1 MKKMLVLCLCAVLIL
16 LTFSACGSVP
26 EDETD
31 FEKGFFIGTV
41 ESAKRNSVVFKVDE
55 DFVEKYGETV
65 NFKKDGVGKLVE
77 VGDEV
82 RVDMKSKKKVE
93 DFTVL
98 LQKKH
103 SFAEAAD
110 QCIAFTVFKWS
121 EVKVPSELIELKIE
135 EGKTAEANFFGE
147 KYAYRVVQQDSQK
160 TYLSAE
166 SADSAKYVV
175 FGDLTEK
182 CRLGD
187 FVILQVSKCQ
197 WYPKNGSIYSAKAE
211 DVDKIEVVDSLKV
224 YNSAKSRNTIKLD
237 KPVIYLYPEKI
248 ETVNVKLELDGNLTC
263 TYPEYTD
270 GWDGLTVSPD
280 GIIKKDGREYY
291 CLYWEGESR
300 FEPDFSKGFCVKSE
314 DTARFLEKTL
324 REIGLNDR
332 EANEFIIYWLP
343 ILQKNEYNLI
353 SFQGQNYVDAA
364 KLTVSPTPDSV
375 LRVFMSFKPLE
386 NKVSI
391 KPQTFQPFIRNG
403 FTVVEWGG
411 GQAE

>member
-1 MKKMLVLCLCAVLIL
+1 MKRFLVLCLCVVLIL

-26 EDETD
+26 EDETG

-41 ESAKRNSVVFKVDE
+41 KSVKTNSVVFKVDE
-55 DFVEKYGETV
+55 DFIEKYGETV
-65 NFKKDGVGKLVE
+65 KFKKDGVGKLAE

-82 RVDMKSKKKVE
+82 RVDMKSKKSVE
-93 DFTVL
+93 SFTVL

-121 EVKVPSELIELKIE
+121 EVVVPSELSELKIG
-135 EGKTAEANFFGE
+135 EGETAEFDCFGE

-166 SADSAKYVV
+166 SDDSAKYVI

-187 FVILQVSKCQ
+187 FVTLQVSKNQ
-197 WYPKNGSIYSAKAE
+197 YYSKNGLLYSAKVE
-211 DVDKIEVVDSLKV
+211 DLDKIEVVDSLKA
-224 YNSAKSRNTIKLD
+224 YNSAKSRNTVTYD
-237 KPVIYLYPEKI
+237 KPVIYLYPEKT
-248 ETVNVKLELDGNLTC
+248 ETVNVKLEIDGNLNC
-263 TYPEYTD
+263 TYPDYAN
-270 GWDGLTVSPD
+270 GWDGLTVHPD
-280 GIIKKDGREYY
+280 GVIKKDGREYY
-291 CLYWEGESR
+291 CLYWEGEGR
-300 FEPDFSKGFCVKSE
+300 FEADFSKGFCVKSE
-314 DTARFLEKTL
+314 DTANFLEKAL
-324 REIGLNDR
+324 KDIGLTDR

-343 ILQKNEYNLI
+343 ILQKNKYNLI
-353 SFQGQNYVDAA
+353 SFQGENYVDAA
-364 KLTVSPTPDSV
+364 KLTVSPTPDSI
-375 LRVFMSFKPLE
+375 LRVFMSFKPLD

-391 KPQTFQPFIRNG
+391 EPQTFQPFERNG

-411 GQAE
+411 GQAK